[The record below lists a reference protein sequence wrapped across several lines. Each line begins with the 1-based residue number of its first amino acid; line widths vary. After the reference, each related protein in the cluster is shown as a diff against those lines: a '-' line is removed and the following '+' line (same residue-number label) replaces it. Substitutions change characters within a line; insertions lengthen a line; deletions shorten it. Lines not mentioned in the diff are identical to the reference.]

1 MRSLSH
7 LCLLIILF
15 CCGLNV
21 NAAIAGRHEAR
32 AASSSTRAFLKIL
45 SCDGQLKHNGRPPSR
60 ETIITTS
67 QQSIIVSG
75 RTDTRDGA
83 DTAREHFLA
92 GINIFS
98 CKVQA
103 VRLLPYLHAIIRS
116 LIFPQHIFW

>member
-1 MRSLSH
+1 MRSLSY
-7 LCLLIILF
+7 LCLLIMLF

-21 NAAIAGRHEAR
+21 NAAITGRHEAR
-32 AASSSTRAFLKIL
+32 TASSPSRSFLRIL
-45 SCDGQLKHNGRPPSR
+45 SGDRQLKHNGRLPSR

-67 QQSIIVSG
+67 QQSIIASG
-75 RTDTRDGA
+75 RTDTREGA

-92 GINIFS
+92 GINAFS

-103 VRLLPYLHAIIRS
+103 ARLLPYLHAIIRS